1 MITTDELKVQLA
13 EHAKAVKDLEEALAI
28 EASRKRVQELEH
40 TMSRPGFYDD
50 AELSKKVFDEVGDL
64 KGKLNRFE
72 KLQGLY
78 DDAETM
84 LEMLDEEYDPAMVPE
99 AEEAVNTVGKAVE
112 ELQLMTMLNG
122 EYDHSNAILTFHAG
136 TGGTEAQD
144 WAEMLYRMYNKW
156 AQAHGMTVEPN
167 NERRYVNMA
176 VTGIGTYASY
186 TNSYGNTQN
195 AGNKTGR
202 TYKNAHEY
210 KNYLTQKYDCL
221 RSRDYSVNINS
232 SLLSEAMG
240 DEKTKQWLEYNLS
253 LIPKTI
259 EQSRAYVAA
268 RGAKILSYS
277 ITIDG
282 YDSMS
287 SVMCTQDEVDPG
299 TEKARKELEERLEKR
314 KAEKKETEERL
325 EKQRAEKQ
333 EQEEWQYNLKID
345 GKDVADLTG
354 KMVELVGTSIPIGV
368 TESGVSTFDV
378 LA

>member
-1 MITTDELKVQLA
+1 LKLA
-13 EHAKAVKDLEEALAI
+13 CDQYYIDSE
-28 EASRKRVQELEH
+28 RN
-40 TMSRPGFYDD
+40 P
-50 AELSKKVFDEVGDL
+50 
-64 KGKLNRFE
+64 
-72 KLQGLY
+72 
-78 DDAETM
+78 
-84 LEMLDEEYDPAMVPE
+84 
-99 AEEAVNTVGKAVE
+99 
-112 ELQLMTMLNG
+112 
-122 EYDHSNAILTFHAG
+122 
-136 TGGTEAQD
+136 TGGIVGRT
-144 WAEMLYRMYNKW
+144 
-156 AQAHGMTVEPN
+156 PN

-232 SLLSEAMG
+232 SLLSKAMG

-253 LIPKTI
+253 LIPESI
-259 EQSRAYVAA
+259 EKLKAAQSA
-268 RGAKILSYS
+268 RGCKVLSVTD
-277 ITIDG
+277 TING
-282 YDSMS
+282 YDSITEE
-287 SVMCTQDEVDPG
+287 VLVTDEVDPG

-333 EQEEWQYNLKID
+333 EQEERQYNLKID

-368 TESGVSTFDV
+368 MENGVSTFDTLV
-378 LA
+378 

>member
-1 MITTDELKVQLA
+1 MKLA
-13 EHAKAVKDLEEALAI
+13 CDQYYIDSE
-28 EASRKRVQELEH
+28 RN
-40 TMSRPGFYDD
+40 P
-50 AELSKKVFDEVGDL
+50 
-64 KGKLNRFE
+64 
-72 KLQGLY
+72 
-78 DDAETM
+78 
-84 LEMLDEEYDPAMVPE
+84 
-99 AEEAVNTVGKAVE
+99 
-112 ELQLMTMLNG
+112 
-122 EYDHSNAILTFHAG
+122 
-136 TGGTEAQD
+136 TGGIVGRT
-144 WAEMLYRMYNKW
+144 
-156 AQAHGMTVEPN
+156 PN

-253 LIPKTI
+253 LIPESI
-259 EQSRAYVAA
+259 EKLKAA
-268 RGAKILSYS
+268 HSQELMWQQGGAKILSYS
-277 ITIDG
+277 ITING

-333 EQEEWQYNLKID
+333 EQEERQYNLKID
-345 GKDVADLTG
+345 GKDVDDLTG
-354 KMVELVGTSIPIGV
+354 KMVELLGASIPIGV
-368 TESGVSTFDV
+368 TENGVSAFDV

>member
-1 MITTDELKVQLA
+1 
-13 EHAKAVKDLEEALAI
+13 
-28 EASRKRVQELEH
+28 
-40 TMSRPGFYDD
+40 
-50 AELSKKVFDEVGDL
+50 
-64 KGKLNRFE
+64 
-72 KLQGLY
+72 
-78 DDAETM
+78 
-84 LEMLDEEYDPAMVPE
+84 
-99 AEEAVNTVGKAVE
+99 
-112 ELQLMTMLNG
+112 
-122 EYDHSNAILTFHAG
+122 
-136 TGGTEAQD
+136 
-144 WAEMLYRMYNKW
+144 
-156 AQAHGMTVEPN
+156 
-167 NERRYVNMA
+167 MA
-176 VTGIGTYASY
+176 VIGIGTYASY

-259 EQSRAYVAA
+259 EQSRDYVAA

-314 KAEKKETEERL
+314 KEEKRAEEEKAAEK
-325 EKQRAEKQ
+325 RAEKRAA
-333 EQEEWQYNLKID
+333 EEARIESGEYTIS
-345 GKDVADLTG
+345 ATG
-354 KMVELVGTSIPIGV
+354 TNVKAVTQSVISAVLGTSAPM
-368 TESGVSTFDV
+368 GVSFDV
-378 LA
+378 KA

>member
-1 MITTDELKVQLA
+1 
-13 EHAKAVKDLEEALAI
+13 
-28 EASRKRVQELEH
+28 
-40 TMSRPGFYDD
+40 
-50 AELSKKVFDEVGDL
+50 
-64 KGKLNRFE
+64 
-72 KLQGLY
+72 
-78 DDAETM
+78 
-84 LEMLDEEYDPAMVPE
+84 
-99 AEEAVNTVGKAVE
+99 
-112 ELQLMTMLNG
+112 
-122 EYDHSNAILTFHAG
+122 
-136 TGGTEAQD
+136 
-144 WAEMLYRMYNKW
+144 
-156 AQAHGMTVEPN
+156 
-167 NERRYVNMA
+167 MA

-232 SLLSEAMG
+232 SLLSKAMG

-253 LIPKTI
+253 LIPESI
-259 EQSRAYVAA
+259 EKLKAAQSA
-268 RGAKILSYS
+268 RGCKVLSVTDTINGYYS
-277 ITIDG
+277 ITEE
-282 YDSMS
+282 
-287 SVMCTQDEVDPG
+287 VLVTDEVDPG

-325 EKQRAEKQ
+325 EKQD
-333 EQEEWQYNLKID
+333 QEERQYNLKID

>member
-1 MITTDELKVQLA
+1 MEGLRIMK
-13 EHAKAVKDLEEALAI
+13 
-28 EASRKRVQELEH
+28 
-40 TMSRPGFYDD
+40 
-50 AELSKKVFDEVGDL
+50 GD
-64 KGKLNRFE
+64 
-72 KLQGLY
+72 
-78 DDAETM
+78 M
-84 LEMLDEEYDPAMVPE
+84 
-99 AEEAVNTVGKAVE
+99 
-112 ELQLMTMLNG
+112 
-122 EYDHSNAILTFHAG
+122 
-136 TGGTEAQD
+136 
-144 WAEMLYRMYNKW
+144 
-156 AQAHGMTVEPN
+156 
-167 NERRYVNMA
+167 VNMA

-186 TNSYGNTQN
+186 TNSYDNTQN

-277 ITIDG
+277 ITING

-314 KAEKKETEERL
+314 KEEKRAEEKKTEDKMEKERSSKDL
-325 EKQRAEKQ
+325 VSDSDNELRIYSFDQ
-333 EQEEWQYNLKID
+333 KI
-345 GKDVADLTG
+345 
-354 KMVELVGTSIPIGV
+354 
-368 TESGVSTFDV
+368 
-378 LA
+378 

>member
-1 MITTDELKVQLA
+1 MVIGIFQRFPVQVVGTKTLILMM
-13 EHAKAVKDLEEALAI
+13 VYLL
-28 EASRKRVQELEH
+28 SRKVLV
-40 TMSRPGFYDD
+40 
-50 AELSKKVFDEVGDL
+50 KVYL
-64 KGKLNRFE
+64 KLACDQYYIDSERN
-72 KLQGLY
+72 
-78 DDAETM
+78 
-84 LEMLDEEYDPAMVPE
+84 P
-99 AEEAVNTVGKAVE
+99 
-112 ELQLMTMLNG
+112 
-122 EYDHSNAILTFHAG
+122 
-136 TGGTEAQD
+136 TGGIVGRT
-144 WAEMLYRMYNKW
+144 
-156 AQAHGMTVEPN
+156 PN

-210 KNYLTQKYDCL
+210 KNYLTQKYECL

-232 SLLSEAMG
+232 SLLSKAMG

-277 ITIDG
+277 ITING

-299 TEKARKELEERLEKR
+299 TEKERKELEERLEKR
-314 KAEKKETEERL
+314 KEEKRAEEKKTEDKMEKERSSKDL
-325 EKQRAEKQ
+325 VSDSDNELRIYSFDQ
-333 EQEEWQYNLKID
+333 KI
-345 GKDVADLTG
+345 
-354 KMVELVGTSIPIGV
+354 
-368 TESGVSTFDV
+368 
-378 LA
+378 

>member
-1 MITTDELKVQLA
+1 
-13 EHAKAVKDLEEALAI
+13 
-28 EASRKRVQELEH
+28 
-40 TMSRPGFYDD
+40 
-50 AELSKKVFDEVGDL
+50 
-64 KGKLNRFE
+64 
-72 KLQGLY
+72 
-78 DDAETM
+78 
-84 LEMLDEEYDPAMVPE
+84 
-99 AEEAVNTVGKAVE
+99 
-112 ELQLMTMLNG
+112 
-122 EYDHSNAILTFHAG
+122 
-136 TGGTEAQD
+136 
-144 WAEMLYRMYNKW
+144 
-156 AQAHGMTVEPN
+156 
-167 NERRYVNMA
+167 MA
-176 VTGIGTYASY
+176 VTGIETYASY
-186 TNSYGNTQN
+186 TNRYGDTQN

-277 ITIDG
+277 ITING

-325 EKQRAEKQ
+325 EKQ

>member
-1 MITTDELKVQLA
+1 
-13 EHAKAVKDLEEALAI
+13 
-28 EASRKRVQELEH
+28 
-40 TMSRPGFYDD
+40 
-50 AELSKKVFDEVGDL
+50 
-64 KGKLNRFE
+64 
-72 KLQGLY
+72 
-78 DDAETM
+78 
-84 LEMLDEEYDPAMVPE
+84 
-99 AEEAVNTVGKAVE
+99 
-112 ELQLMTMLNG
+112 
-122 EYDHSNAILTFHAG
+122 
-136 TGGTEAQD
+136 
-144 WAEMLYRMYNKW
+144 
-156 AQAHGMTVEPN
+156 
-167 NERRYVNMA
+167 MA

-253 LIPKTI
+253 LIPESI
-259 EQSRAYVAA
+259 EKLKAAQSA
-268 RGAKILSYS
+268 RGCKVLSVTD
-277 ITIDG
+277 TING
-282 YDSMS
+282 YDSITEE
-287 SVMCTQDEVDPG
+287 VLVTDEVDPG

-325 EKQRAEKQ
+325 EKQEK
-333 EQEEWQYNLKID
+333 EERQYNLKID

-368 TESGVSTFDV
+368 TENGVSTFDT